1 MNLTGNPYM
10 RDRIFIDTNVLV
22 YIHLFDEESQN
33 KRKALQNLLH
43 RRIDAELII
52 NVQVINEFYNVLL
65 RKNIEDDVIQEK
77 IQAQLETCSASI
89 LSLKTVFSAWE
100 LREKY
105 KYSYW
110 DSLILAAALENNCAI
125 IFSEDMQHG
134 QIIEDRLTIINPFRE
149 NSGVPIKY

>member
-1 MNLTGNPYM
+1 MK
-10 RDRIFIDTNVLV
+10 DRIFIDTNVLV
-22 YIHLFDEESQN
+22 YIHLFDEESQD

-65 RKNIEDDVIQEK
+65 RKNIEDNVIQEK
-77 IQAQLETCSASI
+77 IHSQLETCSASE
-89 LSLKTVFSAWE
+89 LSLKTVFSAWK

-110 DSLILAAALENNCAI
+110 DSLILASALENSCSI
-125 IFSEDMQHG
+125 LYSEDMQHD
-134 QIIEDRLTIINPFRE
+134 QVIEDNLKIINPFE
-149 NSGVPIKY
+149 ISL

>member
-1 MNLTGNPYM
+1 MK
-10 RDRIFIDTNVLV
+10 DRIFIDTNVLV
-22 YIHLFDEESQN
+22 YIHLFDEESQD
-33 KRKALQNLLH
+33 KRKVLQNLLH

-65 RKNIEDDVIQEK
+65 RKNIEDNVIQEK
-77 IQAQLETCSASI
+77 IHSQLEICSASE
-89 LSLKTVFSAWE
+89 LSLKTVFSAWK

-125 IFSEDMQHG
+125 IYSEDMQHD
-134 QIIEDRLTIINPFRE
+134 QIIEDRLTIVNPFRE
-149 NSGVPIKY
+149 NNGVIKY

>member
-1 MNLTGNPYM
+1 MK
-10 RDRIFIDTNVLV
+10 DKIFIDTNVLV

-43 RRIDAELII
+43 RKIDAELII

-65 RKNIEDDVIQEK
+65 RKNIEDKIIQKK
-77 IQAQLETCSASI
+77 INSQLEICSASE
-89 LSLKTVFSAWE
+89 LSLKTVFSAWK

-110 DSLILAAALENNCAI
+110 DSLILASALENSCSI
-125 IFSEDMQHG
+125 LYSEDMQHG
-134 QIIEDRLTIINPFRE
+134 QVIEDNLKIINPFE
-149 NSGVPIKY
+149 ISLKV

>member
-1 MNLTGNPYM
+1 MK
-10 RDRIFIDTNVLV
+10 DRIFIDTNVLV
-22 YIHLFDEESQN
+22 YIHLFDKESQD

-65 RKNIEDDVIQEK
+65 RKNIEDNVIQEK
-77 IQAQLETCSASI
+77 VHSQLEICSTSE

-110 DSLILAAALENNCAI
+110 DSLILASALENSCSI
-125 IFSEDMQHG
+125 IYSEDMQHG
-134 QIIEDRLTIINPFRE
+134 QVIEDNLKIINPFKI
-149 NSGVPIKY
+149 SL

>member
-1 MNLTGNPYM
+1 MK
-10 RDRIFIDTNVLV
+10 DRIFIDTNVLV
-22 YIHLFDEESQN
+22 YIHLFDEESQD

-65 RKNIEDDVIQEK
+65 RKNIEDNVIQEK
-77 IQAQLETCSASI
+77 IHSQLEICSASE
-89 LSLKTVFSAWE
+89 LSLKTVFSAWK

-110 DSLILAAALENNCAI
+110 DSLILASALENSCSI
-125 IFSEDMQHG
+125 LYSEDMQHG
-134 QIIEDRLTIINPFRE
+134 QVIEDNLKIINPFE
-149 NSGVPIKY
+149 IG